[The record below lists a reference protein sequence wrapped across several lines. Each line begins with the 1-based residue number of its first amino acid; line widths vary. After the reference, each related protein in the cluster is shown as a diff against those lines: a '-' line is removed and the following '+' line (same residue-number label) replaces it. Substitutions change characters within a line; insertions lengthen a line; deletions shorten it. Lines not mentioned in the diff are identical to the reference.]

1 MKIPVINASTKN
13 PHIAFNFNIHA
24 KNILH
29 YKKLLVNPKLIKI
42 NINKKEILKYYFLM
56 HIFYTRNWLF
66 SDYEKMQKNVKDH
79 YDSEVY
85 KYWVK
90 NEFSTQK
97 HREILD
103 TLEKFVDSSDYRLTY
118 KHLNK
123 NILDDI
129 G

>member
-1 MKIPVINASTKN
+1 MCQKMDIDLET
-13 PHIAFNFNIHA
+13 AF
-24 KNILH
+24 
-29 YKKLLVNPKLIKI
+29 
-42 NINKKEILKYYFLM
+42 
-56 HIFYTRNWLF
+56 
-66 SDYEKMQKNVKDH
+66 YEKMQKNVKDH

-129 G
+129 VK